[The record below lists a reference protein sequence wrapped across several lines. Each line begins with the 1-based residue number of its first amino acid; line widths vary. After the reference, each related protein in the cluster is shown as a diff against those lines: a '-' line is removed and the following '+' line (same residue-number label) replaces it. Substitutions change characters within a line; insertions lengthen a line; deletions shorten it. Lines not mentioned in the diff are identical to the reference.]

1 MGSKPESDLRLHVIM
16 KQDICFLL
24 NTTYTAAAGGRAPD
38 VLLIQLCSFF
48 HCYLFL
54 FYFLP
59 LYSFPPPLWCT
70 FLHILKPKQI
80 TALYILSMYK
90 TSSTELQ
97 RCSKALAKPLTL
109 IIYKTALVQ
118 HACSLKLTQS

>member
-1 MGSKPESDLRLHVIM
+1 MGSKPGSDLRLIM

-38 VLLIQLCSFF
+38 VLLIPLCSFF
-48 HCYLFL
+48 LFFFIFICSFFSL
-54 FYFLP
+54 FASLQ
-59 LYSFPPPLWCT
+59 LFPPLV
-70 FLHILKPKQI
+70 HIFTYFKTK
-80 TALYILSMYK
+80 TVCILSMHK

>member
-1 MGSKPESDLRLHVIM
+1 MGSKPGSDLRLHVIM
-16 KQDICFLL
+16 KEDICFLL

-48 HCYLFL
+48 HFYLFL
-54 FYFLP
+54 FLLFASSQL
-59 LYSFPPPLWCT
+59 FPPWCT

-90 TSSTELQ
+90 TELQ

-109 IIYKTALVQ
+109 IIYKTPLVQ